1 MTQDEARDQVVGY
14 WLHKAGEALESAQ
27 SEALAG
33 RLDFAVN
40 RAYYACFCAASAV
53 LLQMGKKFVKHS
65 GLRAAVHQDLVKTG
79 KLDAKWGKAFDR
91 IFENRQSADYVE
103 LWEFEADQVEAIV
116 IDAEG
121 FVQEMRRLLTQV

>member
-14 WLHKAGEALESAQ
+14 WLHKAGK
-27 SEALAG
+27 ALAG

-40 RAYYACFCAASAV
+40 RAYYACFYAASAV
-53 LLQMGKKFVKHS
+53 LLRMGKKFVKHS
-65 GLRAAVHQDLVKTG
+65 GLRAAVHQDLVKAG

-91 IFENRQSADYVE
+91 IFESRQSADYVE
-103 LWEFEADQVEAIV
+103 LWEFATDQVEGIV